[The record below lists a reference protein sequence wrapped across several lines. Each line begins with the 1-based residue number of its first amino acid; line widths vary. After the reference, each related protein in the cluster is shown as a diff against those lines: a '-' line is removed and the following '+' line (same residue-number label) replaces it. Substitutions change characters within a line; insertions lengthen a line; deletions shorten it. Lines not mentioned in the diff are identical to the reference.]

1 VDFNSFEIIKLE
13 SYEALSITSKFPLR
27 LHRPAMSKLDYISI
41 HGFKSIQAIEK
52 LPLGPINVVIGAN
65 GSGKSN
71 FVGAFSFL
79 HALREGNLASY
90 VGKASGADNILYFGL
105 KVTPKLKL
113 RISFDDEVNQYEIS
127 LSPTNDNKF
136 FIEEEWAYFWGDKKR
151 YKSPFG
157 TGFPS
162 RPDGEAGISNQNLTG
177 TAAYVRGKLASW
189 RIYHFHDTSSGSPLK
204 ATAKLNDN
212 RVFRANGEN
221 LPAFLYLLKKN
232 YHDSYR
238 MIVKA
243 VAKIAPFFSD
253 FILEPSQL
261 DPTSI
266 RLEWKHVGT
275 DRYFDVSA
283 LSDGTLRFIALATL
297 FLQHKDFRPSVI
309 LVDEPE
315 LGLHPKAITLL
326 ASMVEAASAHTQVI
340 ITTQSPLLLDHF
352 TPESVLVADRVN
364 EATTFTRLKTEGL
377 ERWLKN
383 YSLGQLWE
391 KNELGGR
398 PGSSPTNAQ
407 PSGANQYPA
416 VFPDDV

>member
-1 VDFNSFEIIKLE
+1 
-13 SYEALSITSKFPLR
+13 
-27 LHRPAMSKLDYISI
+27 MSKLDYISI
-41 HGFKSIQAIEK
+41 HGFKSIKALEK

-71 FVGAFSFL
+71 FIGAFAFL

-90 VGKASGADNILYFGL
+90 VGKSGGADNVLHFGR
-105 KVTPKLKL
+105 KVSPKLKL
-113 RISFDDEVNQYEIS
+113 HISFDEEVNQYEIG
-127 LSPTNDNKF
+127 LTPTDDNRLY
-136 FIEEEWAYFWGDKKR
+136 IDEEWAYFWGNKKAYDR
-151 YKSPFG
+151 PYS
-157 TGFPS
+157 TGLPTRS
-162 RPDGEAGISNQNLTG
+162 DGEAGISNQFLSSTS
-177 TAAYVRGKLASW
+177 AYVRGKLSSW
-189 RIYHFHDTSSGSPLK
+189 RIYHFHDTSSGSALK
-204 ATAKLNDN
+204 ATAKVNDN
-212 RVFRANGEN
+212 LLFRANGEN
-221 LPAFLYLLKKN
+221 LPAFLYLLKMR
-232 YHDSYR
+232 HPDSYR
-238 MIVKA
+238 MIVQA

-297 FLQHKDFRPSVI
+297 FLQPKDLRPSVI

-326 ASMVEAASAHTQVI
+326 ASMVEAVSAHTQVI

-352 TPESVLVADRVN
+352 APESVLVADRVG
-364 EATTFTRLKTEGL
+364 EATTFTRLKSEGL
-377 ERWLKN
+377 AGWLKT

-391 KNELGGR
+391 KNEIGGR
-398 PGSSPTNAQ
+398 PGSSPMNAQ
-407 PSGANQYPA
+407 PAGANEYPV

>member
-1 VDFNSFEIIKLE
+1 
-13 SYEALSITSKFPLR
+13 
-27 LHRPAMSKLDYISI
+27 MSKLDYISI
-41 HGFKSIQAIEK
+41 HGFKSIKEIEK

-71 FVGAFSFL
+71 FVGAFAFL

-90 VGKASGADNILYFGL
+90 VGKASGADNILHFGR
-105 KVTPKLKL
+105 KGSPKLKFH
-113 RISFDDEVNQYEIS
+113 ISFDSEVNQYEIG
-127 LSPTNDNKF
+127 LTPTDDNRF
-136 FIEEEWAYFWGDKKR
+136 FVEEESAYFWNKR
-151 YKSPFG
+151 YPKPYS
-157 TGFPS
+157 TGLPT
-162 RPDGEAGISNQNLTG
+162 RPNGEAGISGSEGLPETG
-177 TAAYVRGKLASW
+177 RYVRSKLASW
-189 RIYHFHDTSSGSPLK
+189 RIYHFHDTGSGSALK

-212 RVFRANGEN
+212 RVFRATGEN
-221 LPAFLYLLKKN
+221 LPAFLYLLKEQ
-232 YHDSYR
+232 HPESYK
-238 MIVKA
+238 MIVQA

-326 ASMVEAASAHTQVI
+326 ASMVEAVSAHTQVI

-352 TPESVLVADRVN
+352 APENVIVADRVG

-377 ERWLKN
+377 AGWLKT

-391 KNELGGR
+391 KNEIGGR
-398 PGSSPTNAQ
+398 PGSSPMNAQ
-407 PSGANQYPA
+407 PSGANEYPA

>member
-1 VDFNSFEIIKLE
+1 
-13 SYEALSITSKFPLR
+13 
-27 LHRPAMSKLDYISI
+27 MSKLDYISI
-41 HGFKSIQAIEK
+41 HGFKSIKALEK

-71 FVGAFSFL
+71 FIGAFAFL

-90 VGKASGADNILYFGL
+90 VGKAGGADNILHFGR
-105 KVTPKLKL
+105 KVSPKLKL
-113 RISFDDEVNQYEIS
+113 HISFDEEVNQYEIG
-127 LSPTNDNKF
+127 LTPTDDNRF
-136 FIEEEWAYFWGDKKR
+136 YVDEEWAFFWGNKKA
-151 YKSPFG
+151 YD
-157 TGFPS
+157 
-162 RPDGEAGISNQNLTG
+162 RPYSEGLTTRSDGEAGISTPYLSSTPS
-177 TAAYVRGKLASW
+177 YVRGKLSSW
-189 RIYHFHDTSSGSPLK
+189 RIYHFHDTSSGSSLK

-212 RVFRANGEN
+212 ILFRATGEN
-221 LPAFLYLLKKN
+221 LPSFLYLLKMR
-232 YHDSYR
+232 YPDSYR
-238 MIVKA
+238 MVVQA

-297 FLQHKDFRPSVI
+297 FLQPKDLRPSVI

-326 ASMVEAASAHTQVI
+326 ASMVEAVSAHTQVI

-352 TPESVLVADRVN
+352 APESVLVADRVG
-364 EATTFTRLKTEGL
+364 EATTFTRLRSEGL
-377 ERWLKN
+377 AGWLKT

-391 KNELGGR
+391 KNEIGGR
-398 PGSSPTNAQ
+398 PGSSPMNAQ
-407 PSGANQYPA
+407 PAGANEYPT

>member
-1 VDFNSFEIIKLE
+1 
-13 SYEALSITSKFPLR
+13 
-27 LHRPAMSKLDYISI
+27 MSKLDYISI
-41 HGFKSIQAIEK
+41 HGFKSIKALEK

-71 FVGAFSFL
+71 FVGAFAFL
-79 HALREGNLASY
+79 HALREGHLASY
-90 VGKASGADNILYFGL
+90 VGKASGADNILHFGR
-105 KVTPKLKL
+105 KVSPKLKFH
-113 RISFDDEVNQYEIS
+113 ISFDDEVNQYEIS
-127 LSPTNDNKF
+127 LAPTNDNKF
-136 FIEEEWAYFWGDKKR
+136 FVEEEWAYFWGDKKA
-151 YKSPFG
+151 YKGPYG
-157 TGFPS
+157 TGITAG
-162 RPDGEAGISNQNLTG
+162 PDGEAGISRQDLTR

-212 RVFRANGEN
+212 RVLRGNGEN

-232 YHDSYR
+232 YHESYR
-238 MIVKA
+238 MIVQA
-243 VAKIAPFFSD
+243 VAQIAPFFSD

-326 ASMVEAASAHTQVI
+326 ASMVETVSAHTQVI
-340 ITTQSPLLLDHF
+340 ITTQSPLLLDYF
-352 TPESVLVADRVN
+352 SPESVLVADRVG
-364 EATTFTRLKTEGL
+364 EATTFTRLKSEGL
-377 ERWLKN
+377 AGWLKS

-391 KNELGGR
+391 KNEIGGR
-398 PGSSPTNAQ
+398 PGSSPMNAQ
-407 PSGANQYPA
+407 PAGANEYPA
-416 VFPDDV
+416 VFPDEV

>member
-1 VDFNSFEIIKLE
+1 
-13 SYEALSITSKFPLR
+13 
-27 LHRPAMSKLDYISI
+27 MSKLDYISI
-41 HGFKSIQAIEK
+41 HGFKSIKAIEK

-71 FVGAFSFL
+71 FVGAFDFL
-79 HALREGNLASY
+79 HALREGNLASS
-90 VGKASGADNILYFGL
+90 VGKAGGADNILHFGR
-105 KVTPKLKL
+105 KVSPKLKFH
-113 RISFDDEVNQYEIS
+113 ISFDDEVNQYEVA
-127 LSPTNDNKF
+127 LVPTNDNKF
-136 FIEEEWAYFWGDKKR
+136 FVEAEWAYFWGDKKR
-151 YKSPFG
+151 YNGPYG
-157 TGFPS
+157 TGLTS
-162 RPDGEAGISNQNLTG
+162 RPDGEAGISNPSQSG
-177 TAAYVRGKLASW
+177 IAAYVRGKLASW

-221 LPAFLYLLKKN
+221 LPAFLYLLKTN

-238 MIVKA
+238 MIVQA
-243 VAKIAPFFSD
+243 VAQIAPFFSD

-326 ASMVEAASAHTQVI
+326 ASMVETVSAHTQVI
-340 ITTQSPLLLDHF
+340 ITTQSPLLLDYF
-352 TPESVLVADRVN
+352 SPESVLVADRVG
-364 EATTFTRLKTEGL
+364 EATTFTRLKSEGL
-377 ERWLKN
+377 EGWLKS

-391 KNELGGR
+391 KNEIGGR
-398 PGSSPTNAQ
+398 PGSSPMNAQ
-407 PSGANQYPA
+407 PDGANEYPT
-416 VFPDDV
+416 VFPDEV

>member
-1 VDFNSFEIIKLE
+1 
-13 SYEALSITSKFPLR
+13 
-27 LHRPAMSKLDYISI
+27 MSKLDYISI
-41 HGFKSIQAIEK
+41 HGFKSIKTLEK

-71 FVGAFSFL
+71 FVGAFAFL
-79 HALREGNLASY
+79 HALREGNLTTY
-90 VGKASGADNILYFGL
+90 VGKAGGADNILHFGR
-105 KVTPKLKL
+105 KVSPTLKL
-113 RISFDDEVNQYEIS
+113 HISFDKEVNQYEIG
-127 LSPTNDNKF
+127 LTPTDDNRF
-136 FIEEEWAYFWGDKKR
+136 FIEEEWAYFWNKTHPGPLGK
-151 YKSPFG
+151 
-157 TGFPS
+157 GFVR
-162 RPDGEAGISNQNLTG
+162 RPDGEAGISSQSQGNVH
-177 TAAYVRGKLASW
+177 AYVRSKLASW
-189 RIYHFHDTSSGSPLK
+189 RIYHFHDTSSGSALK
-204 ATAKLNDN
+204 TTAKLNDN
-212 RVFRANGEN
+212 RIFRATGEN
-221 LPAFLYLLKKN
+221 LPAFLYLLKEQ
-232 YHDSYR
+232 YPESYR
-238 MIVKA
+238 MIVQA

-297 FLQHKDFRPSVI
+297 FLQPKDLRPSVI

-326 ASMVEAASAHTQVI
+326 ASMVDAVSAHTQVI

-352 TPESVLVADRVN
+352 APESVLVADRVG
-364 EATTFTRLKTEGL
+364 EATTFTRLKSEGL
-377 ERWLKN
+377 AGWLKN

-391 KNELGGR
+391 KNEIGGR
-398 PGSSPTNAQ
+398 PGSSPMNAQ
-407 PSGANQYPA
+407 PAGANEYPV

>member
-1 VDFNSFEIIKLE
+1 
-13 SYEALSITSKFPLR
+13 
-27 LHRPAMSKLDYISI
+27 MSKLDYISI
-41 HGFKSIQAIEK
+41 HGFKSIKALEK

-71 FVGAFSFL
+71 FIGAFAFL

-90 VGKASGADNILYFGL
+90 VGKAGGANNILHFGSKVSPQL
-105 KVTPKLKL
+105 KFHV
-113 RISFDDEVNQYEIS
+113 SFDEEVNQYNITLASTIE
-127 LSPTNDNKF
+127 NKL
-136 FIEEEWAYFWGDKKR
+136 FIESENTYYWGDKR
-151 YKSPFG
+151 HY
-157 TGFPS
+157 
-162 RPDGEAGISNQNLTG
+162 RPYIAGLARLPTGEAGISGSGLTK
-177 TAAYVRGKLASW
+177 TPLHVQGKLATW
-189 RIYHFHDTSSGSPLK
+189 RIYHFHDTSNNSALK

-212 RVFRANGEN
+212 WVLRPTGEN
-221 LPAFLYLLKKN
+221 LPAFLYLLKQR
-232 YHDSYR
+232 HPESYR
-238 MIVKA
+238 LIVQA
-243 VAKIAPFFSD
+243 VAKIAPFFAD

-297 FLQHKDFRPSVI
+297 FLQPKERRPSVI

-326 ASMVEAASAHTQVI
+326 ASMVEAVSAHTQVI

-352 TPESVLVADRVN
+352 DPESVIVADRVD
-364 EATTFTRLKTEGL
+364 EATTFTRLKRDGL
-377 ERWLKN
+377 AGWLKT

-391 KNELGGR
+391 KNEIGGR
-398 PGSSPTNAQ
+398 PGSSPMNAQ
-407 PSGANQYPA
+407 PTGANEYPA